1 MKALVVDDDLAIAD
15 VIAFTL
21 RRAGYEVIMAH
32 DGRAALERWHQ
43 ELPSLVI
50 LDINMPKLNGLEVCR
65 EIRVQSDVPI
75 LILSV
80 RADDDDVI
88 QGLKL
93 GADDYI
99 VKPFSPRQLVARVEA
114 VLRRSGMASA
124 TRTELSA
131 GSLVL
136 DASRSQLTLQGKA
149 SVRLTQLEGKL
160 LEILMMNPGQILTQ
174 DQLIDHVWGT
184 IAADRTMLK
193 QLVYRLRQKC
203 TLNLSIPN
211 LIETV
216 SGVGYTLAELPQT
229 N

>member
-1 MKALVVDDDLAIAD
+1 M
-15 VIAFTL
+15 IAFTL

-32 DGRAALERWHQ
+32 DGRVALERWHQ
-43 ELPSLVI
+43 ESPSLVI

-65 EIRVQSDVPI
+65 EIRAQSDVPI
-75 LILSV
+75 LMLSV
-80 RADDDDVI
+80 RSDDDDVI

-114 VLRRSGMASA
+114 VLRRSGMALA
-124 TRTELSA
+124 ARTELSA
-131 GSLVL
+131 GNLVL

-160 LEILMMNPGQILTQ
+160 LEVLMTNPSQILTQ
-174 DQLIDHVWGT
+174 DQLIDHVWG
-184 IAADRTMLK
+184 IGAADRTMLK

-203 TLNLSIPN
+203 AVNLGIPT

-229 N
+229 D